1 MNLLRLEHE
10 GWVECVVKNILV
22 IEDDEMTNKVISN
35 FLAEQNF
42 TVFSALDG
50 QIGWDIFQKEV
61 VDLIILDIMLPKIDG
76 LTLLAQF
83 REVSQIPIIMLTA
96 LDDEYTQVVS
106 YSNLIDDFVTKPFS
120 PTILVKRVEAVLR
133 RNSQEEINNEQIK
146 YGELT
151 IDLDAFKV
159 ENQAEVISLTKK
171 EYQILV
177 KLITSKGKIVTREQL
192 MGHIWGY
199 DYNPSDRIIDTH
211 IKNIR
216 KKLPNIEIRTVKGTG
231 YGIESIL

>member
-1 MNLLRLEHE
+1 MQKR
-10 GWVECVVKNILV
+10 ILV
-22 IEDDEMTNKVISN
+22 VEDDEMTNKVITN

-50 QIGWDIFQKEV
+50 QAGWDIFQKETL
-61 VDLIILDIMLPKIDG
+61 DLIILDIMLPKIDG
-76 LTLLAQF
+76 LALLAQF

-106 YSNLIDDFVTKPFS
+106 YSNLIDDYVTKPFS

-133 RNSQEEINNEQIK
+133 RNVQEEENNGKIK

-151 IDLDAFKV
+151 IDLDACTV
-159 ENQAEVISLTKK
+159 ENQSEAVNLTKK
-171 EYQILV
+171 EYDIVTQ
-177 KLITSKGKIVTREQL
+177 LISRKGKVVTREQL
-192 MGHIWGY
+192 MDQIWGY

-216 KKLPNIEIRTVKGTG
+216 KKLPGIEIRTVKGTG
-231 YGIESIL
+231 YAIEAEL

>member
-1 MNLLRLEHE
+1 MQKR
-10 GWVECVVKNILV
+10 ILV
-22 IEDDEMTNKVISN
+22 VEDDEMTNKVITN

-50 QIGWDIFQKEV
+50 QAGWDIFQKETL
-61 VDLIILDIMLPKIDG
+61 DLIILDIMLPKIDG
-76 LTLLAQF
+76 LALLAQF

-106 YSNLIDDFVTKPFS
+106 YSNLIDDYVTKPFS

-133 RNSQEEINNEQIK
+133 RNVQEEENS
-146 YGELT
+146 
-151 IDLDAFKV
+151 V
-159 ENQAEVISLTKK
+159 ENQSEAVNLTKK
-171 EYQILV
+171 EYDIVTQ
-177 KLITSKGKIVTREQL
+177 LISRKGNVVTREQL
-192 MGHIWGY
+192 MDQIWGY

-216 KKLPNIEIRTVKGTG
+216 KKLPGIEIRTVKGTG
-231 YGIESIL
+231 YAIEAEL